1 MVVVWSN
8 GHGEMKPVEKQALGE
23 TMENWNTNGEAVD
36 LQNTTTLQEN
46 SRRRRRR
53 RRHRRR

>member
-53 RRHRRR
+53 HHRRR

>member
-8 GHGEMKPVEKQALGE
+8 GHEEMKPVEKQALGE

-46 SRRRRRR
+46 SRRHHHHH
-53 RRHRRR
+53 HRR